1 MNTEIETAIKEYYEL
16 NKKIKEIENRK
27 SELKEVLY
35 SALDSEHTNEL
46 NTEDILFYR
55 VNRPRISWDES
66 ILKSIL
72 LPKGLWDIVLSV
84 DNKKVRDL
92 IESQILSWQEVEKAK
107 TTVDTWYTY
116 AERVSK
122 NQEIKPSIYLIPD
135 EEIKGIKR
143 LVITDLSR
151 MKEGRVCIFGFDEDR
166 RHIRPVIPYTGI
178 NESYIFNEEGQ
189 RIIKPFAEVE
199 FEFIRPMP
207 EPPHTEDC
215 AINTNYKPKLIR
227 TLSENESKKFL
238 EEILDES
245 VKAIFGAAIHD
256 NRYIKTGGIR
266 SIGTIKVKEILSVNY
281 TIKSIKE
288 NDKYNY
294 RMTFSDMSG
303 DVYNLPITDCAFKKY
318 CDNQRI
324 QKGKTT
330 DVICHELQRI
340 LNQSEVFLR
349 VGLTR
354 LYKDVYWLQVS
365 GVHAFPDYR
374 EKYHE
379 KRVSEPFDKQTKDT
393 PEDIDFKNTVSVL
406 LNDFSGSKRAH
417 AAYLLGESRN
427 PMVVEIL
434 CNATKDS
441 DVNVR
446 RLAASALGKM
456 RANRATDALI
466 GLLYDHNPQVRQYAV
481 KALGEIGDEKALP
494 ELMKFED
501 DAIPYIKKAIDTA
514 IEKIKKS
521 RADLD
526 NFKKHKIEPKAI
538 NALGYTPNT
547 ERLDG
552 MSKRDRIETLK
563 QIIREF
569 QHDKEAAPLEDIIS
583 KAESSGIERD
593 AVEDVIRLLK
603 RTGEIYEV
611 SNEQFRIA

>member
-16 NKKIKEIENRK
+16 NKKIKELENRK
-27 SELKEVLY
+27 FELKEVLY
-35 SALDSEHTNEL
+35 SALNSEHTNEL
-46 NTEDILFYR
+46 KTEDILFYR

-72 LPKGLWDIVLSV
+72 LPKVLWDLVLSV
-84 DNKKVRDL
+84 DTKRVRDL
-92 IESQILSWQEVEKAK
+92 IENQVLSWQEIEKAK

-151 MKEGRVCIFGFDEDR
+151 MKEGRICIFGFDEEK

-199 FEFIRPMP
+199 FDFIHTMP

-215 AINTNYKPKLIR
+215 AINTNYKPRFIR

-245 VKAIFGAAIHD
+245 VKAIFGAEIHY

-266 SIGTIKVKEILSVNY
+266 SIGTIKVKEVLSVNY
-281 TIKSIKE
+281 SIKE

-294 RMTFSDMSG
+294 RLTFSDMSG
-303 DVYNLPITDCAFKKY
+303 DVYNLPITDCAFRKY

-330 DVICHELQRI
+330 DVISHELQRI

-374 EKYHE
+374 EKDHE
-379 KRVSEPFDKQTKDT
+379 KRVSEPFDKQSKDT
-393 PEDIDFKNTVSVL
+393 SEDIDFKNTVSVL

-417 AAYLLGESRN
+417 AAYLLGEGRN

-434 CNATKDS
+434 CNA
-441 DVNVR
+441 
-446 RLAASALGKM
+446 
-456 RANRATDALI
+456 
-466 GLLYDHNPQVRQYAV
+466 
-481 KALGEIGDEKALP
+481 
-494 ELMKFED
+494 
-501 DAIPYIKKAIDTA
+501 KKIQ
-514 IEKIKKS
+514 
-521 RADLD
+521 
-526 NFKKHKIEPKAI
+526 
-538 NALGYTPNT
+538 
-547 ERLDG
+547 
-552 MSKRDRIETLK
+552 M
-563 QIIREF
+563 
-569 QHDKEAAPLEDIIS
+569 
-583 KAESSGIERD
+583 
-593 AVEDVIRLLK
+593 
-603 RTGEIYEV
+603 
-611 SNEQFRIA
+611 